1 MLLITREVDLY
12 NQTSSILQCKCYF
25 LYALPINDMMVQAI
39 CQFIHSA
46 HSANTV
52 LVPNACRYYVS
63 NTRALKH
70 CGTVTFFRKIKI
82 FFKKQY
88 IILLL
93 LDIQNVPKARY
104 NIYFSLIATFLPT
117 ITSEKNIRDFRGDLA
132 LSRCYFVYFMP
143 IFRKFSGQCEVLTR
157 RRLNFDLVQLPIV

>member
-117 ITSEKNIRDFRGDLA
+117 ITSEKILGILEA
-132 LSRCYFVYFMP
+132 IQHCHGAILSILCQFFANSLDSV
-143 IFRKFSGQCEVLTR
+143 KF
-157 RRLNFDLVQLPIV
+157 